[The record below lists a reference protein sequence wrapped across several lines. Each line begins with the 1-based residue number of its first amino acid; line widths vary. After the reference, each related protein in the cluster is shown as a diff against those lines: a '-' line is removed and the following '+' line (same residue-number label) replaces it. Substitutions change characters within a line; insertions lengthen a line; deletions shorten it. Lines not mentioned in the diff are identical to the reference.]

1 MKMKTLLIAQFF
13 YAIMGI
19 GYNILSFI
27 SVSSGG
33 QAFSATAP
41 LTGGISLFLYGLCL
55 LPGFLGYT
63 GIYRVLMGVAIVAF
77 GYGGIVKHL
86 LNYPGGLD
94 VYSSMTAY
102 VIAIGINVFG
112 LVLNVIAVSGRFS
125 NSAPVASR

>member
-1 MKMKTLLIAQFF
+1 LKLKTLLLAQCL

-19 GYNILSFI
+19 GYNVLSCLA
-27 SVSSGG
+27 VSSGG
-33 QAFSATAP
+33 KAFSTTAP
-41 LTGGISLFLYGLCL
+41 LTGSLSLALYGLCL
-55 LPGFLGYT
+55 LPGFLGHLRV
-63 GIYRVLMGVAIVAF
+63 YRILMGLSIVVF

-112 LVLNVIAVSGRFS
+112 LVLNVIAAAGVT
-125 NSAPVASR
+125 ASPRPDL